1 MKRGTLSAMLALQA
15 GGAAAGF
22 GLAPEAAAR
31 QRAPFRPSASAASSS
46 SSSTALA
53 AAGGRRG
60 FLRAAAGGI
69 GGLGAAAS
77 LLCLGPSPALAVTA
91 VPKVTVDEFLEIA
104 RVSAKSVAVVEFSGP
119 KSELALA
126 KLVDGT
132 YFQVTG
138 LVESPSDPRS
148 PLKLAASCRSLG
160 VPTRFLDLEL
170 AVGGAGNKRK
180 KVYANARVQE
190 AARKEREKA
199 ERIAEDEG
207 LRLTEL
213 REIEAR
219 EMATAAAAAEEATAA
234 AAADGGAP

>member
-31 QRAPFRPSASAASSS
+31 QRAPFRPSASAASS

-104 RVSAKSVAVVEFSGP
+104 RVSAKSVVVVEFSGP

-160 VPTRFLDLEL
+160 VPTRFQDLEL

-219 EMATAAAAAEEATAA
+219 EMAKVRAAEEATAA

>member
-1 MKRGTLSAMLALQA
+1 MLALQA

-31 QRAPFRPSASAASSS
+31 QRAPFRPSASAASAASSS

-219 EMATAAAAAEEATAA
+219 EMAKVRAAEEATA
-234 AAADGGAP
+234 DGGAP

>member
-1 MKRGTLSAMLALQA
+1 MLALQA

-31 QRAPFRPSASAASSS
+31 QRAPFRPSASAA

-219 EMATAAAAAEEATAA
+219 EMAKVRAAEEATAA

>member
-1 MKRGTLSAMLALQA
+1 MLALQA

-31 QRAPFRPSASAASSS
+31 QRAPFRPSASAASAA

>member
-1 MKRGTLSAMLALQA
+1 MKRATLSAMLALQA

-31 QRAPFRPSASAASSS
+31 QRAPFRPSASAASAASSS

-219 EMATAAAAAEEATAA
+219 EMAKVRAAEEATA
-234 AAADGGAP
+234 DGGAP

>member
-219 EMATAAAAAEEATAA
+219 EMAKVRAAEEATAA

>member
-31 QRAPFRPSASAASSS
+31 QRAPFRPSASAASAASSS

-91 VPKVTVDEFLEIA
+91 VPKVTVDEGLKKTIEYFA
-104 RVSAKSVAVVEFSGP
+104 A
-119 KSELALA
+119 EL
-126 KLVDGT
+126 
-132 YFQVTG
+132 
-138 LVESPSDPRS
+138 
-148 PLKLAASCRSLG
+148 
-160 VPTRFLDLEL
+160 
-170 AVGGAGNKRK
+170 K
-180 KVYANARVQE
+180 KVS
-190 AARKEREKA
+190 
-199 ERIAEDEG
+199 D
-207 LRLTEL
+207 
-213 REIEAR
+213 
-219 EMATAAAAAEEATAA
+219 
-234 AAADGGAP
+234 GAPAVRKAGPYGKLKEYEKNMKG